1 MKLRPFFRQAQGLP
15 RWLLAGFVTAVGL
28 LLALGAVAY
37 FNVERQVE
45 ATGLVEHTYEVA
57 VSLQRIRSVV
67 QEADNNQR
75 TYLVSGADGS
85 LQAYKASGKA
95 LPGLLDATAALIADS
110 PAQGM
115 RLTVLRGLITER
127 LLLADQRVAQRQELG
142 AEALAPRFISP
153 AGAQLMEAIRTGTD
167 AMTGSENTLLEKRLH
182 LLERA
187 RRRGLSLQTVGG
199 ALSLALLLAVFG
211 GLVTQIL
218 RTRRAE
224 EDERR
229 TNAQLEDANK
239 EMRSFSYSVAHD
251 LRAPLRAINGF
262 AQVLVED
269 CDGQLNEDGRRALG
283 RITTNARTMGVLI
296 DDLLTLSKV
305 SYQPLQSGRVE
316 MTDIVRSA
324 YQALTEGQDGR
335 VVECQIGELPPAA
348 GDPNLLRQVWMNLIA
363 NALKFTRRRDRAHIE
378 IGGNVAGPEFATY
391 FIRDNGAGF
400 DMQYVDKLFGAF
412 QRLHPA
418 TEFEGTGIGLALVQ
432 RIIHRHGGTIWAE
445 GRENDGAMFAFTLPE
460 WEEPA

>member
-1 MKLRPFFRQAQGLP
+1 MKARPFFRQFQLLP
-15 RWLLAGFVTAVGL
+15 RWLLAAFATALGL
-28 LLALGAVAY
+28 LMVLGAVAY

-45 ATGLVEHTYEVA
+45 ATGLVKNTYQVV
-57 VSLQRIRSVV
+57 VSLQKIRSVV

-75 TYLVSGADGS
+75 SYVVSGTESYLHAFEASAGS
-85 LQAYKASGKA
+85 
-95 LPGLLDATAALIADS
+95 LPGLLDAAATMTADN
-110 PAQGM
+110 PAQGA
-115 RLTVLRGLITER
+115 RLTVLRGQIAER
-127 LLLADQRVAQRQELG
+127 LALARARNEQRQQLG
-142 AEALAPRFISP
+142 AGALEPRFVNAASV
-153 AGAQLMEAIRTGTD
+153 QLMEAIRTGTD
-167 AMTGSENTLLEKRLH
+167 AMTGAENTLLEKRLR

-187 RRRGLSLQTVGG
+187 RVRGLSLQTAGG
-199 ALSLALLLAVFG
+199 ALSVALLLAVFA

-224 EDERR
+224 EEILR

-269 CDGQLNEDGRRALG
+269 CEPQLDEAGKRALD
-283 RITTNARTMGVLI
+283 RITANARTMGVLI

-305 SYQPLQSGRVE
+305 SYQPLQSGKVE
-316 MTDIVRSA
+316 MGEIVRGA
-324 YQALTEGQDGR
+324 YQSLMEGQNGR
-335 VVECQIGELPPAA
+335 VVQCDIGDLPPAA

-363 NALKFTRRRDRAHIE
+363 NALKFTRRRERAHIE
-378 IGGNVAGPEFATY
+378 IGGNVAGPDFATY

-412 QRLHPA
+412 QRLHPPA
-418 TEFEGTGIGLALVQ
+418 EFEGTGIGLALVQ
-432 RIIHRHGGTIWAE
+432 RIVHRHGGTIWAE
-445 GRENDGAMFAFTLPE
+445 GRVDDGAMFAFTLPE
-460 WEEPA
+460 WEGTA

>member
-1 MKLRPFFRQAQGLP
+1 MKARSFLSQFQQLP
-15 RWLLAGFVTAVGL
+15 RWLVIGFVTAFGL

-45 ATGLVEHTYEVA
+45 ATRLVKHTYQVA
-57 VSLQRIRSVV
+57 VSLQRIRSAI

-75 TYLVSGADGS
+75 TYLVSGTDNNLA
-85 LQAYKASGKA
+85 AYEASA
-95 LPGLLDATAALIADS
+95 NSLPGLLDATATLIADN
-110 PAQGM
+110 PAQGA

-127 LLLADQRVAQRQELG
+127 LVLARTRIEQRQQLG
-142 AEALAPRFISP
+142 AEALGPRYISP
-153 AGAQLMEAIRTGTD
+153 AAAQLMEAIRTGTD
-167 AMTGSENTLLEKRLH
+167 AMTGSENALLEKRLR

-187 RRRGLSLQTVGG
+187 RVRGLSLQTAGG
-199 ALSLALLLAVFG
+199 ATSLALLLTVFA
-211 GLVTQIL
+211 GLATQTL

-224 EDERR
+224 EEIRR

-269 CDGQLNEDGRRALG
+269 CEAQLNDDGKRALS
-283 RITTNARTMGVLI
+283 RITANAQTMGILI

-305 SYQPLQSGRVE
+305 SYQPLQSGKVE
-316 MTDIVRSA
+316 MTEIVRGA
-324 YQALTEGQDGR
+324 YQSLMEGQNGR
-335 VVECQIGELPPAA
+335 VVECQIGDLPPAA

-363 NALKFTRRRDRAHIE
+363 NSLKFTRRCERAHIE
-378 IGGNVAGPEFATY
+378 IGGNVAGPDFATY

-412 QRLHPA
+412 QRLHPPA
-418 TEFEGTGIGLALVQ
+418 EFEGTGIGLALVQ
-432 RIIHRHGGTIWAE
+432 RIVHRHGGAIWAE
-445 GRENDGAMFAFTLPE
+445 GKEGDGAMFAFTLPE

>member
-1 MKLRPFFRQAQGLP
+1 MKLRLFFRQAQGLP
-15 RWLLAGFVTAVGL
+15 RWLLVGFVSALGL

-37 FNVERQVE
+37 FNVERQVD
-45 ATGLVEHTYEVA
+45 ATRLVEHTYKVA
-57 VSLQRIRSVV
+57 VSLQRVRSIV
-67 QEADNNQR
+67 QETDNNQR
-75 TYLVSGADGS
+75 TYVVNGTDSY
-85 LQAYKASGKA
+85 LQAYKASAGS
-95 LPGLLDATAALIADS
+95 LPGLLDATAALIADN
-110 PAQGM
+110 PAQSA
-115 RLTVLRGLITER
+115 RLTVLRGQVTER
-127 LLLADQRVAQRQELG
+127 LALAEQRIAQRQQLG
-142 AEALAPRFISP
+142 PDALAPRFISP
-153 AGAQLMEAIRTGTD
+153 AAAQLMEAIRTGTD
-167 AMTGSENTLLEKRLH
+167 AMTGSENTLLEKRLR

-187 RRRGLSLQTVGG
+187 RVRGLSLQTAGG

-211 GLVTQIL
+211 GLVIQIL

-224 EDERR
+224 EEEHRA
-229 TNAQLEDANK
+229 NVQLEDANK

-269 CDGQLNEDGRRALG
+269 CEEQLNDDGRRALS
-283 RITTNARTMGVLI
+283 RITTNAQTMGVLI

-316 MTDIVRSA
+316 MTEIVRSA
-324 YQALTEGQDGR
+324 YQALTEGQEGR
-335 VVECQIGELPPAA
+335 VVECEIGELPPAA

-460 WEEPA
+460 WEETA

>member
-1 MKLRPFFRQAQGLP
+1 MKLRPFSRLAQGLP
-15 RWLLAGFVTAVGL
+15 RWLWVGFVAAFGL
-28 LLALGAVAY
+28 LLVLGAVAY

-45 ATGLVEHTYEVA
+45 ATGLVEHTYKVA

-75 TYLVSGADGS
+75 TYVVNGTDSY
-85 LQAYKASGKA
+85 LQAYKVSART
-95 LPGLLDATAALIADS
+95 LPGLLDATAALIADN
-110 PAQGM
+110 PAQGA
-115 RLTVLRGLITER
+115 RLAVLRGQITER
-127 LLLADQRVAQRQELG
+127 LALAEQRVAQRQELG
-142 AEALAPRFISP
+142 PDALAPRFISP
-153 AGAQLMEAIRTGTD
+153 AAAQLMEAIRTGTD
-167 AMTGSENTLLEKRLH
+167 AMTGSENTLLEKRLR

-187 RRRGLSLQTVGG
+187 RVRGLSLQTAGG
-199 ALSLALLLAVFG
+199 ALSLGLLLSVFG

-224 EDERR
+224 EEERR

-269 CDGQLNEDGRRALG
+269 CDGQLNDDGKRALD
-283 RITTNARTMGVLI
+283 RITANARTMGLLI

-316 MTDIVRSA
+316 MTEIVRDA
-324 YQALTEGQDGR
+324 YQALMEGQNGR

-363 NALKFTRRRDRAHIE
+363 NALKFTRRQERAHIE

-412 QRLHPA
+412 QRLHTA
-418 TEFEGTGIGLALVQ
+418 AEFEGTGIGLALVQ